1 MIISRENVR
10 LKNINLD
17 LNIWVGVPSHP
28 GPYRVLVMH
37 DGQNLFKDEW
47 ASYKTAWKV
56 DKALESCGFKD
67 VLVVGIECPDGW
79 RRVSVYSPFII
90 DYPEVVSH
98 GVKGG
103 EGRAYVNDIIE
114 TVMPYIEK
122 NYPILKGPQHTAM
135 MGASMGGVISLYAGF
150 EHPNVFG
157 RIASLSGAYYVS
169 LNAYINYL
177 KGPFQKVP
185 THFYLDVGDQEEGLS
200 TKTMYVD
207 VHRAIDNALEPF
219 KNRMQYQSKIIEGGV
234 HNERAWEQRLPS
246 ILPFLWA
253 Q

>member
-1 MIISRENVR
+1 MKIYSEKLRFEH
-10 LKNINLD
+10 INLD
-17 LNIWVGVPSHP
+17 LNIWVGVPRNK
-28 GPYRVLVMH
+28 GPYKVLVMH

-47 ASYKTAWKV
+47 ASYNTAWKV
-56 DKALESCGFKD
+56 DKALALCGLDD

-90 DYPEVVSH
+90 DYPEVVEH

-103 EGRAYVNDIIE
+103 EGGAYIKDIIE

-122 NYPILKGPQHTAM
+122 NYPILKGPENTAM

-150 EHPNVFG
+150 EHPEIFG

-169 LNAYINYL
+169 IQAYLDYL
-177 KGPFQKVP
+177 KGPLKNVP

-207 VHRAIDNALEPF
+207 VHQAIDQALEPY
-219 KNRMQYQSKIIEGGV
+219 KHQMHYQSKIIEGGV
-234 HNERAWEQRLPS
+234 HNERAWEQRLPV